1 MSGRRE
7 RCSIS
12 MAESESSVGMD
23 LIELKGT
30 RYAVADAIA
39 TTTLHRPERL
49 NSWTGRIHT

>member
-1 MSGRRE
+1 
-7 RCSIS
+7 